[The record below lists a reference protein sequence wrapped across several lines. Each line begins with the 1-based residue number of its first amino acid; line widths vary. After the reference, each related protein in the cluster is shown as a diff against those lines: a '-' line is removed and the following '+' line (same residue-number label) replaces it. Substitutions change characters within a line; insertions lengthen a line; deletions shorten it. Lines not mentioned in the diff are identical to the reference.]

1 MMGCSTDI
9 TRLDLPARPRNARAR
24 RSLTLLLAGAMAAVA
39 SAQATDLIISQYL
52 EGSSGN
58 NKYLELYNG
67 TASAINLT
75 NYQLRLFT
83 NGAGPVPSSSAV
95 LSGSLPA
102 GGTIVYGNSAGTFY
116 LGPYTP
122 PMEFAVSMVTML

>member
-1 MMGCSTDI
+1 
-9 TRLDLPARPRNARAR
+9 
-24 RSLTLLLAGAMAAVA
+24 MAAVA

-75 NYQLRLFT
+75 NYQLRLYPEWRWA
-83 NGAGPVPSSSAV
+83 GSQVQGPVKR
-95 LSGSLPA
+95 
-102 GGTIVYGNSAGTFY
+102 
-116 LGPYTP
+116 
-122 PMEFAVSMVTML
+122 FACLLERQ